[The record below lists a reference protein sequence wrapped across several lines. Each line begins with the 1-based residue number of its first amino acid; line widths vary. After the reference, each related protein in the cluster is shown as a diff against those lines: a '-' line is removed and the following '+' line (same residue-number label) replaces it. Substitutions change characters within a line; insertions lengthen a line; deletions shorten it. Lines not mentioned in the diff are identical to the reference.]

1 MFEWDAAGI
10 ANTGSIA
17 LIELELGGISD
28 WHIQTHLCRLAVM
41 IAQGT
46 PVERLVW
53 VIDRGVFQS
62 MKNQV
67 NSWLAF
73 LRPVCKVSLPDM
85 EYRTPSGELPE

>member
-1 MFEWDAAGI
+1 
-10 ANTGSIA
+10 
-17 LIELELGGISD
+17 
-28 WHIQTHLCRLAVM
+28 M

-85 EYRTPSGELPE
+85 EYRTPSGELLE

>member
-1 MFEWDAAGI
+1 VFERDAAGI

-85 EYRTPSGELPE
+85 EYRTPSGELLE

>member
-1 MFEWDAAGI
+1 MFGWDAAGI

-17 LIELELGGISD
+17 LIELGGISD
-28 WHIQTHLCRLAVM
+28 WHIQTPLCRLAVM

-85 EYRTPSGELPE
+85 EYRTPSGELLE

>member
-1 MFEWDAAGI
+1 MFEGDAAGI

-28 WHIQTHLCRLAVM
+28 WDIQTHLCRLAVM

-53 VIDRGVFQS
+53 VID
-62 MKNQV
+62 
-67 NSWLAF
+67 
-73 LRPVCKVSLPDM
+73 
-85 EYRTPSGELPE
+85 